1 MKLLILSC
9 ATGEGHNSAANALI
23 EAAQRKGCEYILA
36 DPLNFRSK
44 NAAKIAANTYNG
56 LIKNVPAVF
65 GAIYGVGALYSSTGL
80 TSPVYWPMPVTPAS
94 CAPTSRRRALTPCS
108 VPTCSRWRPL
118 PR

>member
-56 LIKNVPAVF
+56 LIKNVRQIVPEV
-65 GAIYGVGALYSSTGL
+65 GVCG
-80 TSPVYWPMPVTPAS
+80 VT
-94 CAPTSRRRALTPCS
+94 ALTRS
-108 VPTCSRWRPL
+108 TAVA
-118 PR
+118 